1 MSISEGFGEAP
12 LNEVIP
18 HSQKPIESSI
28 EKYSD
33 DLRRHLD
40 TLDKDCFSG
49 NKDFSN
55 KVYNIEKLVVLMSID
70 KHLENIEKV
79 LLNRK

>member
-18 HSQKPIESSI
+18 HSQKPIESST

-33 DLRRHLD
+33 DLRKHLD
-40 TLDKDCFSG
+40 TLDKNCFSG

-55 KVYNIEKLVVLMSID
+55 KVYNIEKLAVLMSID

>member
-1 MSISEGFGEAP
+1 MKISEGFGEAP

-18 HSQKPIESSI
+18 HSQKPIETHR
-28 EKYSD
+28 ERYTD
-33 DLRRHLD
+33 DLRKQLD

-55 KVYNIEKLVVLMSID
+55 KVYNIEKLAVLISID
-70 KHLENIEKV
+70 KHLENIEKA